1 MRNDAD
7 LMAALE
13 QCQTNYNKFL
23 LVVNSIV
30 RKGYT
35 PVFDVQ
41 TKKDGE
47 IEAVNWR
54 LEKYEA

>member
-1 MRNDAD
+1 
-7 LMAALE
+7 
-13 QCQTNYNKFL
+13 L
-23 LVVNSIV
+23 LVVNSV
-30 RKGYT
+30 VSKGYI